1 MEAKAYHMLV
11 PRERIMHLS
20 ELRAW
25 RRLNE
30 SSAPAPITTPWMRIP
45 AVLVIS
51 LAAVYQPS
59 SVIGTV
65 APLQSVEIEDPHLS
79 IDIFLKFFVLN
90 YNCCLKN

>member
-20 ELRAW
+20 ELTAC

-30 SSAPAPITTPWMRIP
+30 SSEPAPITTPWMRTP
-45 AVLVIS
+45 ATLVIS
-51 LAAVYQPS
+51 LAAYYQPS
-59 SVIGTV
+59 SVIGIVLPTQV
-65 APLQSVEIEDPHLS
+65 VEMDYPHFS